1 VITKAAIF
9 DRGGV
14 LAEFDIEASIA
25 LVTPLVPL
33 SVHELFDLWQQWGQS
48 VGFPSSV
55 EEEINFLKDFWDHI
69 GDKLNLPQEQRD
81 ELRQIDYTK
90 LMRPFPEVRS
100 VLLETRRLGIRTGV
114 LSNFQLASLEASL
127 EAVGL
132 VDLIDVVCAATVIGV
147 AKPEPES
154 YLYIA
159 RALSVR
165 PDECLFF
172 DNKPHLVDGA
182 HAVGMRAYLVDRS
195 RTQHAISEGV
205 VCDLTA
211 LPALAQVGH

>member
-1 VITKAAIF
+1 MAQAIIL

-14 LAEFDIEASIA
+14 LAEFDVQAAIA

-33 SVHELFDLWQQWGQS
+33 SVYELFDLWQQWGRS

-132 VDLIDVVCAATVIGV
+132 VDLIDVVCAATVIGA
-147 AKPEPES
+147 AKPDPES
-154 YLYIA
+154 YLYVA

-182 HAVGMRAYLVDRS
+182 RAVGMRAYLVDRS
-195 RTQHAISEGV
+195 RTQDAISEGV
-205 VCDLTA
+205 VRDLTT